1 MNVLQRPIAYVG
13 LVSVLTSLSG
23 CLEVTSHTEVRRDG
37 SLQRTYT
44 FSGDSTEA
52 MGQDYPLPI
61 DSTWTATLRRTDKGK
76 FERTVTKNFQN
87 DQELNAVLMDTTRK
101 CVHVRVALEKRFQWF
116 FTELRYSETY
126 QNFNPFRS
134 VPMSDYVPPSMV
146 EGFYRHE
153 VRKEPFASK
162 GDSLAMED
170 AGQRFEEWRQR
181 SVFESYYAE
190 LAKGVQRL
198 NDESLTLPMLAAQ
211 KERLFTLAGQ
221 EILAKK
227 WDTVT
232 TIVQSVL
239 KTPRVRQA
247 LTLNADGF
255 SQLKDNVDFMN
266 TILEHPYAASITMP
280 GLILETNAPSVKGNT
295 ATWTEVPTLAY
306 IGNYDLWI
314 VSRVVNW
321 WMVVLAGVMVLAAIG
336 TTTGALLRRHKR
348 TPAGL

>member
-1 MNVLQRPIAYVG
+1 MNGLQRIAYVG
-13 LVSVLTSLSG
+13 FVPVLTILSG
-23 CLEVTSHTEVRRDG
+23 CLEIASHTEVRRDG

-52 MGQDYPLPI
+52 TGQDYPLPI
-61 DSTWTATLRRTDKGK
+61 DGTWTATLRHTDKGG
-76 FERTVTKNFQN
+76 FERTVTKNFLN
-87 DQELNAVLMDTTRK
+87 DEELNAALMDTTFK
-101 CVHVRVALEKRFQWF
+101 CVHVRVALTKRFQWF

-126 QNFNPFRS
+126 QNFNPFRT
-134 VPMSDYVPPSMV
+134 VALSDYVSPSMV

-153 VRKEPFASK
+153 VRKEPFASRE
-162 GDSLAMED
+162 DSLAMAD

-198 NDESLTLPMLAAQ
+198 NDESLTLPILAAQ
-211 KERLFTLAGQ
+211 KEQLFKLAGQ

-232 TIVQSVL
+232 TIVQTVL

-247 LTLNADGF
+247 LTSNADGF

-266 TILEHPYAASITMP
+266 TILEHPYTASITMP
-280 GLILETNAPSVKGNT
+280 GLILETNAPTLKGNT

-306 IGNYDLWI
+306 IGDYDLWI

-321 WMVVLAGVMVLAAIG
+321 WMVVLAGVMVIAALG
-336 TTTGALLRRHKR
+336 TTTGALLRRQKR
-348 TPAGL
+348 TTTGS